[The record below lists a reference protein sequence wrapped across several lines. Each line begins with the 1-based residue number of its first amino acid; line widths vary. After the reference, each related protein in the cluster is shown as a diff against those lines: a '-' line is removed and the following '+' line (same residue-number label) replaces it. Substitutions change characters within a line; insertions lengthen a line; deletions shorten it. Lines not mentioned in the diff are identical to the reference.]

1 MRTDSD
7 LFEMASLSL
16 ACRDLETLLRTFA
29 ARAAAALDAQAVLVW
44 VNDQAGMDW
53 TCRESCSNPRPVAR
67 LIAGN
72 GTLKIG
78 FIKDVYDSKTARRL
92 SGQDL
97 AAAPLVH
104 LQEDFRA
111 QISSVLYLPLPGAG
125 GDKLILKKPS
135 YPFPSQ
141 DVHYWGEAGRLAG
154 QAISHRKAVE
164 KQKQAQLAG
173 VERLTPQ

>member
-16 ACRDLETLLRTFA
+16 ACRDLETLLRTYA

-44 VNDQAGMDW
+44 VNDQAGTGW
-53 TCRESCSNPRPVAR
+53 TCRESCSKPRAVER

-72 GTLKIG
+72 GTIKNG
-78 FIKDVYDSKTARRL
+78 FIKDVYDSKAARRL

-125 GDKLILKKPS
+125 SVVEILKKRS
-135 YPFPSQ
+135 DPFTEQ
-141 DVHYWGEAGRLAG
+141 DVHFWEEAAGLGG
-154 QAISHRKAVE
+154 QAMS
-164 KQKQAQLAG
+164 
-173 VERLTPQ
+173 